1 MGDSLNLLAAG
12 ALAAGYL
19 VVALFFAR
27 FWRDTHDRL
36 FGLFT
41 AAFALLAVQ
50 RIALSLY
57 STDPRFSA
65 VFYSLRLL
73 AFLLILFAIFD
84 KNRSQKAAG

>member
-1 MGDSLNLLAAG
+1 MGDSLNALSAG
-12 ALAAGYL
+12 TLTTGYL

-36 FGLFT
+36 FALFT

-50 RIALSLY
+50 RVALSLF

-73 AFLLILFAIFD
+73 AFLLILYAIFD
-84 KNRSQKAAG
+84 TNRRRKPAG

>member
-1 MGDSLNLLAAG
+1 MGDTLNALSAG
-12 ALAAGYL
+12 ALTTGYL

-73 AFLLILFAIFD
+73 AFVLILYAIFD
-84 KNRSQKAAG
+84 KNRSQKSAG